1 MLWAENSVKIL
12 FALEFYDADLKRETC
27 SSTTEVID
35 GEATEIYT
43 TQLQL
48 VCFSLPTPWRQKCSH
63 VFTAGYVSMC
73 LQLYM
78 QNIESICFLLSKIHT
93 IIVK

>member
-35 GEATEIYT
+35 GEATEI
-43 TQLQL
+43 
-48 VCFSLPTPWRQKCSH
+48 
-63 VFTAGYVSMC
+63 
-73 LQLYM
+73 
-78 QNIESICFLLSKIHT
+78 
-93 IIVK
+93 